1 MNFLT
6 GKQLNEKIY
15 DTIYNSEKYL
25 LILSPFIQLDPYFKN
40 EVFKTHL
47 NNSNVHIIIGF
58 GKNENNVNKS
68 FGKEDFDY
76 FTQFP
81 NITIVYIPNLH
92 AKYYGNENKSVVT
105 SMNLIDYSFINN
117 IEFGVYSEKKLISI
131 NQNSF
136 FESAVSTC
144 FNIVEEEG
152 YTIFV
157 KRPKYEKKS
166 IFSKNYVGSEV
177 ELNYIEDLIK
187 FGQVSKRR
195 LSDFTNEKY
204 VNIALKDQRR
214 SREEYHVENV
224 NKQIKIISNK
234 GYCIRCRATI
244 KLDLEKPLCW
254 DCYKTWSIYEDPFY
268 KEKFCIS
275 CGEENNTNFNKP
287 ACLTCF
293 KELKKK

>member
-6 GKQLNEKIY
+6 GKELNEKIY

-166 IFSKNYVGSEV
+166 IFAKNYVGSEV

-187 FGQVSKRR
+187 IGQVSKRR

-214 SREEYHVENV
+214 SREEYHVENTS
-224 NKQIKIISNK
+224 KQSKIISNK
-234 GYCIRCRATI
+234 GYCIRRRTTI

-254 DCYKTWSIYEDPFY
+254 DCYKTWSVYEDPFY

-275 CGEENNTNFNKP
+275 CGKENNTNFNKP